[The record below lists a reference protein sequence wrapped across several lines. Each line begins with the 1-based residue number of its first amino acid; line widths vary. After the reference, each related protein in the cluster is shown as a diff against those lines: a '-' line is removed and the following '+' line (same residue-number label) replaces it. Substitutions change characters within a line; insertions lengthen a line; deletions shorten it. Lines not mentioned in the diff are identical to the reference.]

1 MALFQNIL
9 VALDID
15 QERIADTGLAAAAQ
29 ALELA
34 RREGASVT
42 FAHVFDVGAGT
53 QREMLEVPASAAGRH
68 RAAVQALL
76 DDMVAKAPDVHA
88 QARILFGTHWRE
100 LVLEVQR
107 AAHDLVVI
115 GTKRRGVAGR
125 VLFGSTGNK
134 LLRACP
140 CPVWVVKARSTST
153 VPRVLVAHDLSEV
166 GQAALAIAA
175 AVTALE
181 EGELHVLHV
190 LEHPESS
197 HFLGS
202 VNAQARADR
211 KREAQE
217 QLVAQCRAHRL
228 AQAPVISVAEGSAYA
243 AILDY
248 VRTQG
253 IDLLLM
259 GTVARSGLSALLTGN
274 TAENVLPWADCS
286 LIALKPADFVAP
298 VTP

>member
-9 VALDID
+9 VALDVD
-15 QERIADTGLAAAAQ
+15 QERVADTGLAAAAQ

-34 RREGASVT
+34 RHEGASVT
-42 FAHVFDVGAGT
+42 FVHVFDVSAAT
-53 QREMLEVPASAAGRH
+53 RREMLEAPASPAGRH
-68 RAAVQALL
+68 HATVQALL
-76 DDMVAKAPDVHA
+76 DEMVAGAPDVHV
-88 QARILFGTHWRE
+88 QTRILFGTHWRE

-107 AAHDLVVI
+107 GGHDLVVI

-140 CPVWVVKARSTST
+140 CPVWVVKARATT
-153 VPRVLVAHDLSEV
+153 TAPRVLVAHDLSEV
-166 GQAALAIAA
+166 GQAALAIATV
-175 AVTALE
+175 VTALE

-190 LEHPESS
+190 LEHPEAS

-202 VNAQARADR
+202 VNTQARADR
-211 KREAQE
+211 KRDAQE
-217 QLVAQCRAHRL
+217 QLVAQCRSLRL
-228 AQAPVISVAEGSAYA
+228 AQTPVISVAEGSAYA

-248 VRTQG
+248 VRSQG

-274 TAENVLPWADCS
+274 TAENVLPWVDCS
-286 LIALKPADFVAP
+286 LIALKPAEFTAP

>member
-1 MALFQNIL
+1 M
-9 VALDID
+9 
-15 QERIADTGLAAAAQ
+15 
-29 ALELA
+29 
-34 RREGASVT
+34 
-42 FAHVFDVGAGT
+42 
-53 QREMLEVPASAAGRH
+53 
-68 RAAVQALL
+68 
-76 DDMVAKAPDVHA
+76 
-88 QARILFGTHWRE
+88 
-100 LVLEVQR
+100 LEVQR
-107 AAHDLVVI
+107 AAHDLVI
-115 GTKRRGVAGR
+115 GTKRRGVMVVSCSGARATNCCVPALPGVGR
-125 VLFGSTGNK
+125 ESAFDLDRTRCS
-134 LLRACP
+134 LRA
-140 CPVWVVKARSTST
+140 S
-153 VPRVLVAHDLSEV
+153 SEV

-286 LIALKPADFVAP
+286 LIALKPANFVAP